1 MTNFLRRKQIW
12 LMAVLLALLG
22 MFAGPWVVWQIERAW
37 M

>member
-12 LMAVLLALLG
+12 LMAVLLALLSL
-22 MFAGPWVVWQIERAW
+22 FVGPWVIWQIERAL

>member
-12 LMAVLLALLG
+12 LAALLALLG
-22 MFAGPWVVWQIERAW
+22 LFAGPWVIWQIERAW